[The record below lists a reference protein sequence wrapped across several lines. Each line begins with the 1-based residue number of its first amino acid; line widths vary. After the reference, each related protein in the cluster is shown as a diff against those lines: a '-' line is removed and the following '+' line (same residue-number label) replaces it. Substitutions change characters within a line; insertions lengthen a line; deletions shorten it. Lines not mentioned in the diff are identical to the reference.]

1 MKNFRN
7 KGGGGGGRGG
17 SNVNFYSMDKQE
29 AYNGEGIFDTR
40 VKLGNYESFR
50 HGILGQRSLNLE
62 LLPMMLSLPQ
72 WMINYLRA
80 PSLSLFLSP
89 SPSVSLALDK
99 KIPNL

>member
-1 MKNFRN
+1 MKFHCGSVY
-7 KGGGGGGRGG
+7 KFSKTIGQAIHEEFPQRGERER
-17 SNVNFYSMDKQE
+17 NVNFYSMDKQE

-72 WMINYLRA
+72 
-80 PSLSLFLSP
+80 
-89 SPSVSLALDK
+89 
-99 KIPNL
+99 

>member
-1 MKNFRN
+1 MDLFINFQKTIN
-7 KGGGGGGRGG
+7 QAIHEEFPQQGGRRRE

-72 WMINYLRA
+72 
-80 PSLSLFLSP
+80 
-89 SPSVSLALDK
+89 
-99 KIPNL
+99 